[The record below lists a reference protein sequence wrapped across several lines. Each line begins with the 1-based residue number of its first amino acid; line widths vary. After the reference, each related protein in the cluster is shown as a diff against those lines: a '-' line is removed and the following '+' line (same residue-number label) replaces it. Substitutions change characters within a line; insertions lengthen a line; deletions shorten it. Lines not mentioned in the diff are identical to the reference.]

1 MTLLKVLTTTSKFK
15 LTMELAL
22 VGGDCGDDLGSHM
35 VLAADTIVR
44 TFLYVIEL
52 SVIAL
57 YKMELSSLLEPQEL

>member
-1 MTLLKVLTTTSKFK
+1 
-15 LTMELAL
+15 MELAL